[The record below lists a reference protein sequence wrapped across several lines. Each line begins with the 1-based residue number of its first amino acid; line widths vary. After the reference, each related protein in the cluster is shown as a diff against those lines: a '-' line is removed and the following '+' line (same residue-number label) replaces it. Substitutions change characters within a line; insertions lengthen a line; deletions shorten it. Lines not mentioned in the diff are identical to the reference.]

1 MSATGLALGLIMK
14 NFLVGLTA
22 VAVVSDTMLIPFYPR
37 FFDVAF
43 GIGDPRHVGYYLAAV
58 CLTVMLGFP
67 AWAHVARRIDTLRL
81 LVYTQLAAGVL
92 SVVCAWAPSL
102 AVFWLVSLAMV
113 AFKASYLL
121 IYPLIMSRE
130 PPRRH
135 AATIG
140 LLTVVVHL
148 GSISGAVLGGV
159 VLEIFDPRQVFL
171 VMAVGDLLQAGVCL
185 YLIRRGETA
194 PPGEAPPAAVG
205 SRGRVYALSLVMLL
219 FYFSVF
225 LIRPFFVRFWQSISG
240 LESDATAALVF
251 SLPAAV
257 AVLTLWIGRRRSE
270 DGSHYLRIM
279 AAMLLGT
286 IGLLLQATGLPAAV
300 LIGRG
305 LFGWAVFEGMV
316 RLDQQLFQLSTTDSY
331 ARDFS
336 KASFFQNLGVLIA
349 SYAAGAVVAAV
360 DLVAP
365 FWLAAGGFA
374 ICGLTYGLLFRTTR
388 EPTASRAPV

>member
-1 MSATGLALGLIMK
+1 RHGLLPQFLSAARDHGQGALPGRDRHSLPAVRRASGVSATGLALGLIMK

-135 AATIG
+135 
-140 LLTVVVHL
+140 
-148 GSISGAVLGGV
+148 
-159 VLEIFDPRQVFL
+159 
-171 VMAVGDLLQAGVCL
+171 
-185 YLIRRGETA
+185 
-194 PPGEAPPAAVG
+194 
-205 SRGRVYALSLVMLL
+205 
-219 FYFSVF
+219 
-225 LIRPFFVRFWQSISG
+225 
-240 LESDATAALVF
+240 
-251 SLPAAV
+251 
-257 AVLTLWIGRRRSE
+257 
-270 DGSHYLRIM
+270 
-279 AAMLLGT
+279 
-286 IGLLLQATGLPAAV
+286 
-300 LIGRG
+300 
-305 LFGWAVFEGMV
+305 
-316 RLDQQLFQLSTTDSY
+316 
-331 ARDFS
+331 
-336 KASFFQNLGVLIA
+336 
-349 SYAAGAVVAAV
+349 
-360 DLVAP
+360 
-365 FWLAAGGFA
+365 
-374 ICGLTYGLLFRTTR
+374 
-388 EPTASRAPV
+388 